1 MTFLA
6 FGLVEA
12 GGLFRMDF
20 KDFGSYKYVTSD
32 TGVTMNGS
40 TLLWVWL
47 KMGIA
52 QLFWSLCERVSRIN
66 WHRFEIINMSLGV
79 CFLCFVA
86 QVGLAVP
93 GRVLFPLSWRVSSM
107 CCLVPVINSVG
118 FSSCLFSSLSPRSSL
133 WRPCNQF
140 SVFGYC
146 LKESLVIICNISL

>member
-52 QLFWSLCERVSRIN
+52 QLFWSLCECVSRIN

-107 CCLVPVINSVG
+107 CCLVPVIQLGLALVYLVLCLPG
-118 FSSCLFSSLSPRSSL
+118 VHCGDPVTSS
-133 WRPCNQF
+133 QF
-140 SVFGYC
+140 LAIV
-146 LKESLVIICNISL
+146 